1 MVTIKVSIVLSHKLK
16 RMETRERIAAKAEE
30 LFMQYGIRS
39 VSMDDI
45 ANNLG
50 MSKKTVYQY
59 FADKDELV
67 DAVVESHINL
77 IQVDCGTCR
86 SEAKNAIEEI
96 FFTVDRILEEF
107 NNMNPTLLHDL
118 EKFHFRAY
126 QRFRNH
132 KDKFL
137 LEMIRNNIEWGM
149 EDGLYRP
156 DLDADI
162 LSKFRIESLMI
173 PFNVGVFPPAKYSLA
188 HTSEIIIE
196 HFIFGMATIKG
207 HKLIQKYKEQR
218 QKKTSHEDSKK

>member
-1 MVTIKVSIVLSHKLK
+1 
-16 RMETRERIAAKAEE
+16 MEPRERIAAKAEE
-30 LFMQYGIRS
+30 LYMQYGIRS

-50 MSKKTVYQY
+50 MSKKTLYQY

-67 DAVVESHINL
+67 DAVVEAHINR
-77 IQVDCGTCR
+77 IQDDCGSCR

-96 FFTVDRILEEF
+96 FFTVDRILDEF

-149 EDGLYRP
+149 QDGLYRP
-156 DLDADI
+156 DIDADI

-173 PFNVGVFPPAKYSLA
+173 PFNVSVFPPAKYNLA

-196 HFIFGMATIKG
+196 HFIYGIASVKG

-218 QKKTSHEDSKK
+218 QKKTLNEELKK